1 MHRGFAVLGATLV
14 LALSWVA
21 TGQAQVT
28 IDASRIT
35 CDQFVHSKIAPTR
48 TIAAWLAGFYS
59 GKRDSRVIDSQTF
72 EANLSKLEQFCY
84 DEKNFKIQVMQAI
97 EKLSGNGK

>member
-1 MHRGFAVLGATLV
+1 MHRGFVVPGLSLVIAV
-14 LALSWVA
+14 SSVA

-28 IDASRIT
+28 IDAARIT

-48 TIAAWLAGFYS
+48 TIAAWLSGFYS
-59 GKRDSRVIDSQTF
+59 GKRDSQVIDSQTF

-84 DEKNFKIQVMQAI
+84 DERNFKIQVMQAI
-97 EKLSGNGK
+97 EKLSANDK